1 MAKESKLPKID
12 VQKGFETIKKKE
24 PKVIKEFKEFINRGS
39 VIDLAVG
46 IIIGGAFTSIVTS
59 LVNDVVMPV
68 ISMIIGGFDFTS
80 LKVTIPAYIEGIEP
94 ATINYGNF
102 IQALVNFLIIA
113 FVIFLLVRFINKA
126 KEKAAPAPVEDKKA
140 EKAAKEAK
148 ESAEETTVLLKEIRD
163 LLKAG
168 SKPAKKS

>member
-1 MAKESKLPKID
+1 MKTNLIKHA
-12 VQKGFETIKKKE
+12 ETLRKKE
-24 PKVIKEFKEFINRGS
+24 PKIVKEFKEFINRGS

-68 ISMIIGGFDFTS
+68 VSMLIGGFDFTN
-80 LKVTIPAYIEGIEP
+80 LKLTIPAYIKGIEP

-113 FVIFLLVRFINKA
+113 FVIFLMVRFINKA

-140 EKAAKEAK
+140 EKAAKEAQ
-148 ESAEETTVLLKEIRD
+148 ESADDQTALLKEIRD
-163 LLKAG
+163 LLKAQAKD
-168 SKPAKKS
+168 SKKK